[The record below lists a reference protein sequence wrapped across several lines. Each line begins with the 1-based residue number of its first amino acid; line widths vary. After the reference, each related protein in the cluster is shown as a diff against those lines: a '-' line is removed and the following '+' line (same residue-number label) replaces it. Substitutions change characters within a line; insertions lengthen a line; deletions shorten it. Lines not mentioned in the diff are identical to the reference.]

1 MRRKKEKFV
10 PKRSISDPRL
20 RGYGFDKSR
29 NSERRYCG
37 WQQKQNLAM
46 NSTDIGALNVSK
58 DMIAGTPVIFGES
71 DVIKTLQFELGSV
84 GRCGRYGGLVRAW
97 RQHG

>member
-1 MRRKKEKFV
+1 
-10 PKRSISDPRL
+10 
-20 RGYGFDKSR
+20 
-29 NSERRYCG
+29 
-37 WQQKQNLAM
+37 M

-71 DVIKTLQFELGSV
+71 DVIKDASVRAGSV